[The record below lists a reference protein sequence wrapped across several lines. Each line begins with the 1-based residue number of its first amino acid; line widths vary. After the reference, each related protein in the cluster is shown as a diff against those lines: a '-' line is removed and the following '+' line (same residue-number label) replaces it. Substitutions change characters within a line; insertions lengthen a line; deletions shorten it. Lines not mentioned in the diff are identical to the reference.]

1 MTTPRQG
8 RDWTIAQMLYRDPV
22 PASDMHPAGWR
33 HRCEKYVVESP
44 FKSEAAALVA
54 SWLDADPAR
63 REYLHAV
70 HYYPRNYVAMARQLR
85 TEGRVI
91 S

>member
-1 MTTPRQG
+1 MTATGRNT

-22 PASDMHPAGWR
+22 PDHPARWA
-33 HRCEKYVVESP
+33 HRCEKYVVECP
-44 FKSEAAALVA
+44 LKSGAETLVA
-54 SWLDADPAR
+54 AWLDAVPAR
-63 REYLHAV
+63 REHLHVV

-85 TEGRVI
+85 AEGRVI